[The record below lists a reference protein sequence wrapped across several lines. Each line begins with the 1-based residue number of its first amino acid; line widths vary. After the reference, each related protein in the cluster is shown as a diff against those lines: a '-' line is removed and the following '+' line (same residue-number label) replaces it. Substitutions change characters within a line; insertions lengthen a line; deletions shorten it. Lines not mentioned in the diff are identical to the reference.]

1 MLAPRELGVCLAQVL
16 AGRGWSGC
24 AGASGTPASG
34 LEGQR
39 VAKGW
44 EQRQA
49 DRVLKGQEH
58 ANLVTPWV
66 YTARLEQ

>member
-1 MLAPRELGVCLAQVL
+1 M
-16 AGRGWSGC
+16 
-24 AGASGTPASG
+24 
-34 LEGQR
+34 
-39 VAKGW
+39 AKGW

-66 YTARLEQ
+66 YTARLEHWRDPHGGSPRGAKGEREQPDQ